1 MMLTWMVSVAGTV
14 WELVYEIEIHVEEV
28 RGRLVSEN
36 KFFLLKCT
44 EVENMNFEVLLCT
57 HNAVGFVF
65 TCFLWAVG
73 CSSNCQIRFIILSI
87 NSLSVQILSLRQ
99 KAIIQ

>member
-1 MMLTWMVSVAGTV
+1 MMMLTWMVLVAGMV

-28 RGRLVSEN
+28 RGRLASEN

-44 EVENMNFEVLLCT
+44 EVENVKFEVLLCT
-57 HNAVGFVF
+57 HNPAGFVF

-73 CSSNCQIRFIILSI
+73 SSSNCQLRFITLSI
-87 NSLSVQILSLRQ
+87 SSLSVQILTLR
-99 KAIIQ
+99 